1 MESGDAADRVALH
14 GRRGYYP
21 LRVYSPPDAPE
32 SFHRSFEPMRVM
44 ILPAILLLAAC
55 GGQGP
60 EDGGGSAPI
69 SLPSGEVQALTV
81 IDVEVG
87 TGAPVQRGDTAV
99 VHYTGWLYDPDAG
112 NRRGAQFDSSRGRET
127 FSFQLGA
134 GRVIRGWD
142 EGLEGMRVGGRRYLF
157 IPPEY
162 GYGERGSPP
171 VIPPNATLVFDVELV
186 EIVPL
191 P

>member
-1 MESGDAADRVALH
+1 
-14 GRRGYYP
+14 
-21 LRVYSPPDAPE
+21 
-32 SFHRSFEPMRVM
+32 MRVT

-60 EDGGGSAPI
+60 GGDNGSAPI
-69 SLPSGEVQALTV
+69 ALPSGEVQTLTA

-87 TGAPVQRGDTAV
+87 TGEPLQRGDTAV
-99 VHYTGWLYDPDAG
+99 VHYTGWLYDPDAS
-112 NRRGAQFDSSRGRET
+112 NRRGQQFDSSRGRDT

-142 EGLEGMRVGGRRYLF
+142 EGLEGMRTGGRRYLF
-157 IPPEY
+157 IPPDY
-162 GYGERGSPP
+162 GYGARGSPP